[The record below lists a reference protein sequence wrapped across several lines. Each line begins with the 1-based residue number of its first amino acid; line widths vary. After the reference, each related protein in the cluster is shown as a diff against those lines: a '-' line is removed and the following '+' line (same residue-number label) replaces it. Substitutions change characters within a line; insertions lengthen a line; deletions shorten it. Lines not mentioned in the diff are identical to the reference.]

1 VRGPAALLAI
11 LLTSACSR
19 EDDATR
25 TITIESASTV
35 TVTETTTAVATA
47 AEPPE
52 AWEVPV
58 PLPADGSLPANEFN
72 AYAEGVDEPW
82 ERDLRATVD
91 EFISLGDLEAPY
103 VSFQAASG
111 PEGEGPTNVSILLD
125 GLLDDSVRSRS
136 YDLTL
141 SRRADGT
148 WRIDAASWAQR
159 CQQGRGH
166 QGFTPAKCL

>member
-1 VRGPAALLAI
+1 MRGPAALLAV
-11 LLTSACSR
+11 LLASACSR

-25 TITIESASTV
+25 TITIESVSTV
-35 TVTETTTAVATA
+35 TVTETTAVATTAERPA
-47 AEPPE
+47 A
-52 AWEVPV
+52 WQVPI
-58 PLPADGSLPANEFN
+58 PLPADGSLPATEFN

-111 PEGEGPTNVSILLD
+111 PEGEGPTKVSILLD
-125 GLLDDSVRSRS
+125 GLLDDSVRSRR